1 MNRYTDC
8 GSSVYQDVNN
18 VRLRNRD
25 DADIRM
31 NNRFDARNH
40 KKNVNRLEMERD
52 GFNRDS
58 NIDDTYD
65 DYGRRQD
72 KRRMGEIT
80 GQDISS
86 KAVFDK
92 GMPVRSQY
100 HIKKPIY
107 NEAPHLDFELFD
119 EKEVEDTDI
128 DYYDPGASGS
138 GGYSDIHT
146 SMNIMSSQI
155 DSKSVCSKGIESLG
169 FFLLNN
175 MIPIIDQSFV
185 INSIG
190 LYNIFGALYMASK
203 GNTEVELKNYF
214 SYPKRDTLYKGLA
227 EMTDGLESISK
238 HIKFGC
244 YILFSNRFAYNTK
257 FYDFIRV
264 LTDIKRVNSDNLENE
279 SMLINKLINRMM
291 ERPMKNMV
299 TPDNLNKMDII
310 LLNSSVIT
318 PIWKQKFD
326 YVDERVFKSSH
337 GNMRCEYMTSVGK
350 THGYY
355 EDSKIQIVELCCAGD
370 KLTMG
375 IIIAKELEIPKLNEE
390 RIHFYIQHL
399 KPTILD
405 EVSIPMFK
413 TQTKLRYTNILKKTE
428 LKTVFMDLDI
438 PEFISDG
445 CKLDDVIQNI
455 EIIIS
460 NKSINNNEVNRGYR
474 TIRKFVAS
482 TSFIYY
488 FRYAPT
494 NTIITLG
501 IYA

>member
-1 MNRYTDC
+1 
-8 GSSVYQDVNN
+8 
-18 VRLRNRD
+18 
-25 DADIRM
+25 
-31 NNRFDARNH
+31 
-40 KKNVNRLEMERD
+40 
-52 GFNRDS
+52 
-58 NIDDTYD
+58 
-65 DYGRRQD
+65 
-72 KRRMGEIT
+72 
-80 GQDISS
+80 
-86 KAVFDK
+86 
-92 GMPVRSQY
+92 
-100 HIKKPIY
+100 
-107 NEAPHLDFELFD
+107 
-119 EKEVEDTDI
+119 
-128 DYYDPGASGS
+128 
-138 GGYSDIHT
+138 
-146 SMNIMSSQI
+146 MSSQI

-175 MIPIIDQSFV
+175 MIPIIDRSFV
-185 INSIG
+185 INSLG

-214 SYPKRDTLYKGLA
+214 SYPKRDALYRGLT
-227 EMTDGLESISK
+227 EITDGLESISK
-238 HIKFGC
+238 HIKFGS
-244 YILFSNRFAYNTK
+244 YVLFSNRFAYN
-257 FYDFIRV
+257 
-264 LTDIKRVNSDNLENE
+264 
-279 SMLINKLINRMM
+279 
-291 ERPMKNMV
+291 MKNMV
-299 TPDNLNKMDII
+299 TPDNLDKMDVI

-326 YVDERVFKSSH
+326 YIDERVFKSSH
-337 GNMRCEYMTSVGK
+337 GDMRCEYMTSVGK

-428 LKTVFMDLDI
+428 LKTVFMDLII
-438 PEFISDG
+438 PEFISDD

-460 NKSINNNEVNRGYR
+460 NRSINNNEVNRGYR